1 MRIPFGT
8 DKNNYIVIDWQ
19 FSSEKLNCI
28 YKYNV
33 NIDKWSKI
41 DGLNNVPN
49 ISRCSVTL
57 DVKKQ
62 ILYLIHTDSVSEI
75 QLNNSNISNHTHNTT
90 INRPQTTKSIILND
104 SLFII
109 GGNNQLLKWN
119 LETKT
124 LT

>member
-1 MRIPFGT
+1 MLISING
-8 DKNNYIVIDWQ
+8 V
-19 FSSEKLNCI
+19 KLMG
-28 YKYNV
+28 
-33 NIDKWSKI
+33 KI
-41 DGLNNVPN
+41 DGLNNIQN
-49 ISRCSVTL
+49 ILLCSATL

-62 ILYLIHTDSVSEI
+62 ILYLIHKNSVSEI